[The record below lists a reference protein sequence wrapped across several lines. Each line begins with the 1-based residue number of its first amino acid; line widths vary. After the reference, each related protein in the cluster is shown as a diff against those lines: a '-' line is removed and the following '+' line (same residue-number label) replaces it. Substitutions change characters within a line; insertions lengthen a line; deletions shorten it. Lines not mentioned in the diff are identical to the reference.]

1 MERNDRGH
9 DGVETRVFPVTE
21 ARVKRAEDG
30 SPQEIVTDVAVFDSL
45 SENLGGFVERVDPGA
60 LQPADD
66 VTSEFNHDPNQI
78 IGRKSAGNLEIEE
91 TDESL
96 KFRVSPVPE
105 TDDARNLV
113 EKIDMGL
120 VQGGSFTFR
129 VHDETWEEREDEPD
143 VRTIHEATF
152 FEGGPVTHPA
162 YPATATELR
171 DTRVAERRHQRFRE
185 TLEERDGEEDG
196 ETGADEARKRRERR
210 LRLEE
215 VAL

>member
-1 MERNDRGH
+1 MERSDRGH

-45 SENLGGFVERVDPGA
+45 SENLGGFVERVEPGA
-60 LQPADD
+60 LQPAED

-78 IGRKSAGNLEIEE
+78 MGRKSAGNLEIEE

-96 KFRVSPVPE
+96 RFRVNPVPE

-185 TLEERDGEEDG
+185 ALEKDESEEQEREN
-196 ETGADEARKRRERR
+196 ARRRRERR